1 VIFDTGIVFAALDS
15 SDAHHASASRLID
28 SADRI
33 VLPAPTLVE
42 LDWLGDSRGV
52 PCTDAVLRGVTEGS
66 IQVVDLTASDY
77 TRVRQLCGVYADL
90 RLGFV
95 DASVV
100 AIAER
105 LGEETIATTDH
116 RHFSV
121 VRPRHVASFAL
132 VPSGPAG

>member
-1 VIFDTGIVFAALDS
+1 MIFDTGIVFAALDS

-33 VLPAPTLVE
+33 VVPAPTLVE

-66 IQVVDLTASDY
+66 IQVIDLTASDY
-77 TRVRQLCGVYADL
+77 ARVRQLCGVYADL

-105 LGEETIATTDH
+105 LGEDTIATTDR

-121 VRPRHVASFAL
+121 VRPRHVTSLRL
-132 VPSGPAG
+132 VPERAG

>member
-15 SDAHHASASRLID
+15 SDAHHVSASRLID
-28 SADRI
+28 SAARI
-33 VLPAPTLVE
+33 VVPAPTLVE
-42 LDWLGDSRGV
+42 LDWLGGSRGV
-52 PCTDAVLRGVTEGS
+52 PCTDAVLSGVSEGS
-66 IQVVDLTASDY
+66 IQVIDLTDQDY
-77 TRVRQLCGVYADL
+77 ARVRQLCGVYADL

-105 LGEETIATTDH
+105 LGEDTIATTDR

-121 VRPRHVASFAL
+121 VRPRHVASFTL
-132 VPSGPAG
+132 VPERSS